1 MRLYL
6 LWLIITIFFGE
17 KPPNTR
23 ALGFRETFTYIPRP
37 DSLMFVR
44 IVIPGDENTRDAELG
59 CFSQNNANQQE
70 NQKNVVGL
78 GWFQQVVSPREQH

>member
-1 MRLYL
+1 MCLYL
-6 LWLIITIFFGE
+6 LWLIITNFVWE
-17 KPPNTR
+17 KPPNIS

-59 CFSQNNANQQE
+59 CFSQNPE
-70 NQKNVVGL
+70 DPCMEYLPTLTPKVI
-78 GWFQQVVSPREQH
+78 